1 MQRIRLNESQIPSTI
16 PTFVT
21 TTMPNMGKT
30 IDAFIDADLREE
42 VKIMVG
48 GASVTQ
54 EFADD
59 MGADGTAEDAMGCV
73 ELANRLLQELKE
85 EQEA

>member
-1 MQRIRLNESQIPSTI
+1 MQVEKT
-16 PTFVT
+16 VT
-21 TTMPNMGKT
+21 L
-30 IDAFIDADLREE
+30 AFIDADLREE

-85 EQEA
+85 GQEA

>member
-1 MQRIRLNESQIPSTI
+1 
-16 PTFVT
+16 
-21 TTMPNMGKT
+21 
-30 IDAFIDADLREE
+30 
-42 VKIMVG
+42 
-48 GASVTQ
+48 
-54 EFADD
+54 